1 MSRVGKGVIVHGLL
15 EVDGIEDFDPVRLI
29 DDLAALILHG
39 LAVLA
44 QLGCTAL
51 EHFTALHQ
59 NGAFGIGD
67 YIGTVHLHEGGFDE
81 KTGLAAATAADDQ
94 DVLFRAYLG
103 FFGRLDMVSFSVWV
117 RGMFQSG
124 IGST

>member
-1 MSRVGKGVIVHGLL
+1 MDIGKWVIVHRLL
-15 EVDGIEDFDPVRLI
+15 KVDGVENLDGVAMLQKGV
-29 DDLAALILHG
+29 AALNHD
-39 LAVLA
+39 A
-44 QLGCTAL
+44 
-51 EHFTALHQ
+51 
-59 NGAFGIGD
+59 AFGIGD

-81 KTGLAAATAADDQ
+81 KTVLAAATAADDQ

>member
-1 MSRVGKGVIVHGLL
+1 MSTGPQSSLT
-15 EVDGIEDFDPVRLI
+15 
-29 DDLAALILHG
+29 ILFE
-39 LAVLA
+39 AP
-44 QLGCTAL
+44 
-51 EHFTALHQ
+51 
-59 NGAFGIGD
+59 FGIGD
-67 YIGTVHLHEGGFDE
+67 DIGAVHLHDRRFDE

>member
-1 MSRVGKGVIVHGLL
+1 MSTGPQSSLTILFEAPFRVSNH
-15 EVDGIEDFDPVRLI
+15 
-29 DDLAALILHG
+29 
-39 LAVLA
+39 
-44 QLGCTAL
+44 
-51 EHFTALHQ
+51 
-59 NGAFGIGD
+59 
-67 YIGTVHLHEGGFDE
+67 IGTVHLHEGGFDE